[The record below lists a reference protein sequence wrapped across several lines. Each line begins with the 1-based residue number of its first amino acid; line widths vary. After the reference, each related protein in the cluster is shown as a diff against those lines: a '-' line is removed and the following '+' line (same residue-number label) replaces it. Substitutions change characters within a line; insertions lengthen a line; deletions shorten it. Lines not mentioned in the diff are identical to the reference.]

1 MNNTNLFIL
10 FLFLI
15 YIAIVIGYLI
25 YDKQNKMSETL
36 TIYPP
41 GNIAPLKFV
50 KRPDRIEW
58 KIYRSTYVKVILT
71 NNQGGTLIRNY
82 YNVPFEVEQTN

>member
-1 MNNTNLFIL
+1 MNNTKLFIL
-10 FLFLI
+10 FLFLL
-15 YIAIVIGYLI
+15 AIVIGYLI
-25 YDKQNKMSETL
+25 YDKQNKTMTETL

-41 GNIAPLKFV
+41 GNIATLKFV
-50 KRPDRIEW
+50 KSPNRIEW

-71 NNQGGTLIRNY
+71 NNQGGTLIRNF